1 MDTQLAGKVA
11 LVTGASQGIGRAIA
25 MAFAQEG
32 ARVALLARNRLALD
46 ETLEMIGGSAS
57 GMVMPCD
64 VTDPPAVA
72 VAVEGVVSELGRLD
86 VIVNNAG
93 QRQNFRRLDQL
104 DLDEWRSIIDA
115 NLSSVF
121 YVTRAAV
128 QHLLEQRSG
137 SVVNVSS
144 IAGPLGFPTIG
155 SYSAAKA
162 GVIGLTKTMAAEWS
176 EFGVRVN
183 SVAPGWTSSPMNL
196 ELRTDPANAELLE
209 TIRSKILLGRFAD
222 ASEIAQA
229 VVFLAGATGS
239 YITGQTLMVDGGWG
253 VV

>member
-1 MDTQLAGKVA
+1 MNTQLAGKVA
-11 LVTGASQGIGRAIA
+11 LVTGASQGIGRAVA

-32 ARVALLARNRLALD
+32 AQVGLLARSRRGLD
-46 ETLEMIGGSAS
+46 ETLEMIRGSGTVA
-57 GMVMPCD
+57 PCD
-64 VTDPPAVA
+64 VTDPQAIA
-72 VAVEGVVSELGRLD
+72 EAVEGVVSTLGRLD
-86 VIVNNAG
+86 VVVNNAG
-93 QRQNFRRLDQL
+93 QRQNFSRLDEL
-104 DLDEWRSIIDA
+104 SIGEWGRVVEA

-121 YVTRAAV
+121 YVTHAAV
-128 QHLLEQRSG
+128 QHLIAQRSG
-137 SVVNVSS
+137 SVVQLSS

-155 SYSAAKA
+155 AYSAAKA
-162 GVIGLTKTMAAEWS
+162 GVIGLTKTMAAEWC

-183 SVAPGWTSSPMNL
+183 SVAPGWTSSPMNV

-209 TIRSKILLGRFAD
+209 TITSKIPMGRFAD
-222 ASEIAQA
+222 ASEVAAA

>member
-46 ETLEMIGGSAS
+46 ETLEMIGGSGVVA
-57 GMVMPCD
+57 PCD
-64 VTDPPAVA
+64 VTDPSAIA
-72 VAVEGVVSELGRLD
+72 RAVEDVVSALGSLD
-86 VIVNNAG
+86 VVVNNAG
-93 QRQNFRRLDQL
+93 TRQNFRRLDEL
-104 DLDEWRSIIDA
+104 SIEEWDRVVAA

-121 YVTRAAV
+121 YVTRAGV
-128 QHLLEQRSG
+128 QHLIEQRSG

>member
-1 MDTQLAGKVA
+1 MDTQLTGKVA

-32 ARVALLARNRLALD
+32 AQVGLLARSQRGLE
-46 ETLEMIGGSAS
+46 ETLEMIGGSGTVA
-57 GMVMPCD
+57 PCD
-64 VTDPPAVA
+64 VTDPQAIA
-72 VAVEGVVSELGRLD
+72 QAVEGVVSTLGRLD
-86 VIVNNAG
+86 VVVNNAG
-93 QRQNFRRLDQL
+93 QRQNFSRLDEL
-104 DLDEWRSIIDA
+104 SIEEWGRVVEA

-121 YVTRAAV
+121 YVTHAAV
-128 QHLLEQRSG
+128 QHLIAQRSG
-137 SVVNVSS
+137 SVVHLSS

-155 SYSAAKA
+155 AYSAAKA
-162 GVIGLTKTMAAEWS
+162 GVIGLTKTMAAEWC

-183 SVAPGWTSSPMNL
+183 SVAPGWTSSPMNV
-196 ELRTDPANAELLE
+196 ELRTDLANAELLE
-209 TIRSKILLGRFAD
+209 TITSKIPMGRFAD
-222 ASEIAQA
+222 ASEVAAA

>member
-1 MDTQLAGKVA
+1 MDTQLKGKAA

-25 MAFAQEG
+25 IALAQEG
-32 ARVALLARNRLALD
+32 AQVALLARSRQGLE
-46 ETLEMIGGSAS
+46 ETLEMIGGS
-57 GMVMPCD
+57 GMIAPCD
-64 VTDPPAVA
+64 VTDPQAIA
-72 VAVEGVVSELGRLD
+72 EAVEGVVSTLGGLD
-86 VIVNNAG
+86 VVVNNAG

-104 DLDEWRSIIDA
+104 GLDEWRSIIDA

-121 YVTRAAV
+121 YVTQAAV

-183 SVAPGWTSSPMNL
+183 SVAPGWTVSPMNL
-196 ELRTDPANAELLE
+196 ELRTDPANIELLE
-209 TIRSKILLGRFAD
+209 TIKSKIPLGRFAS
-222 ASEIAQA
+222 ASEVAQA